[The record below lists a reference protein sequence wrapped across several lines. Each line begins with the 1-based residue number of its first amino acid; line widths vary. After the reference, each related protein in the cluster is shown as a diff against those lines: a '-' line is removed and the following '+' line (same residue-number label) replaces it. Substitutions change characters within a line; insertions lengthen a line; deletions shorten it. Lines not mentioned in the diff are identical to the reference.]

1 MIHALYAH
9 LLQSTLFAGAAAL
22 LAILLRK
29 NAAHV
34 RHRLWFIAS
43 VKFLIPFSLL
53 FSMGGLVPRHVAA
66 PTAQPRWIVTT
77 QEIAAPLT
85 APTAT
90 VVIPEQKNY
99 FSAIVL
105 ALWFAGFAAISISW
119 LVRWQ
124 RVHALRK
131 SATPVTGHFPIPIL
145 SASGV
150 IEPGIVGIFRP
161 VLLLPEGIESRLTPE
176 QLDAIFVHESAHVRR
191 RDNLTSAIH
200 MAAQSIFWFHPL
212 VWWIGMRLVE
222 ERERACD
229 EEVLHRGI
237 RPHIYAE
244 GILEV
249 CKLYVESPLACVSGV
264 TGSDL
269 KKRIEAIMKNRRVL
283 RMNLIRKI
291 SLAAVS
297 VAAIAL
303 PITSGVFSASPIR
316 AQEPAL
322 AFEAASVKP
331 ADPNHHMVDFKI
343 TARRVDCLNLS
354 LQDLIRTIYSVRYD
368 QMLGG
373 PSWLKD
379 ERFTIEA
386 TAGQDA
392 TRNEMLA
399 MLRTLLEDRFK
410 LRVHRQTKEG
420 NVYVLTQGKGG
431 HKLKPPADTTARPV
445 IIMHR
450 NTPNDQPGVSYTEEG
465 RNATLPQLTERLEG
479 ILHAPVSDQTGI
491 TGNYD
496 FVLDDRTLDAPIEAG
511 PSIFESI
518 QSELGLRL
526 EARKGPLEFLVI
538 DSAGKPSAN

>member
-1 MIHALYAH
+1 MIAH
-9 LLQSTLFAGAAAL
+9 LLQSTIFAAVVAL
-22 LAILLRK
+22 LVFLLRK
-29 NAAHV
+29 NAAHI

-53 FSMGGLVPRHVAA
+53 FSIGGFVPRHVSA
-66 PTAQPRWIVTT
+66 PAAQPRWIVTT
-77 QEIAAPLT
+77 QEIAAPLITQT
-85 APTAT
+85 AA
-90 VVIPEQKNY
+90 VVVPEEKSY
-99 FSAIVL
+99 LSAMVFVL
-105 ALWFAGFAAISISW
+105 WLAGFATIAIWW
-119 LVRWQ
+119 LVRWH
-124 RVHALRK
+124 RVYALRK
-131 SATPVTGHFPIPIL
+131 SATRVAGRFPVPIL
-145 SASGV
+145 SGWGV
-150 IEPGIVGIFRP
+150 VEPGIVGILRP
-161 VLLLPEGIESRLTPE
+161 VLLLPEGIESRLSPQ

-200 MAAQSIFWFHPL
+200 MAVQSVFWFHPL

-229 EEVLHRGI
+229 EEVLDRGI

-269 KKRIEAIMKNRRVL
+269 KKRIEAIMKSRATL

-291 SLAAVS
+291 SLAALAI
-297 VAAIAL
+297 AAIAL
-303 PITSGVFSASPIR
+303 PLTFGAFSISPIR

-331 ADPNHHMVDFKI
+331 ADPHRPVDFKI
-343 TARRVDCLNLS
+343 TGRRFDCTNLT
-354 LQDLIRTIYSVRYD
+354 LEELIGELYGVRYD
-368 QMLGG
+368 QILGG

-379 ERFTIEA
+379 DRFTIEA
-386 TAGQDA
+386 TAGKDA
-392 TRNEMLA
+392 SRDEMLA

-410 LRVHRQTKEG
+410 LKVHRETKEG
-420 NVYVLTQGKGG
+420 DVYVLIQAKGG
-431 HKLKPPADTTARPV
+431 HKLKPPADAMKRPL
-445 IIMHR
+445 IIMNR
-450 NTPNDQPGVSYTEEG
+450 NTPMDQVGVSYTEEG
-465 RNATLPQLTERLEG
+465 RNATLPQLTERLSS

-496 FVLDDRTLDAPIEAG
+496 FRLDHRTLDAPEDAG
-511 PSIFESI
+511 PSVFESI

-526 EARKGPLEFLVI
+526 EARKGSLEFLVI
-538 DSAGKPSAN
+538 DHAGKPSAN